1 MSQGIHNV
9 KDIVGDALKSS
20 RLLKQ
25 GIIKGNWE
33 KIVGKDLGRKTYV
46 VGVKDRVLYVNTE
59 NPVMLH
65 QLSFM
70 KGTMLEEVNKFLEME
85 YIKDKGEYP
94 IFIIDDISSYFDSLR
109 KNSII
114 NYFKNREVQLFLSS
128 TEDLGIESKN
138 FNIYEGDI
146 IEPRNS

>member
-85 YIKDKGEYP
+85 YIKD
-94 IFIIDDISSYFDSLR
+94 IMFCDSFFQNMPMKNIQIKKLQLANMVKYWKHTEKVKFR
-109 KNSII
+109 KPKI
-114 NYFKNREVQLFLSS
+114 K
-128 TEDLGIESKN
+128 
-138 FNIYEGDI
+138 
-146 IEPRNS
+146 